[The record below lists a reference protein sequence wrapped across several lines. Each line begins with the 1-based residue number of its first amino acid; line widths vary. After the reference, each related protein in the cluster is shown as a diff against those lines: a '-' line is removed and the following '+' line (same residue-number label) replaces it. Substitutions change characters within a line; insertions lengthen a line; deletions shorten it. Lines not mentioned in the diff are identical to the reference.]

1 MKDLI
6 LNILRYIVTIP
17 LALIGAVLGS
27 LLLPYAFVFYFP
39 VGSMAYDF
47 TWFAT
52 SNVCFVLIPLIVLYN
67 CPPKKHTKIIV
78 TLGLLYSIMWVLAI
92 ILSIVLRNF
101 YWSDLGKAI
110 IQIITI
116 ISYLLSLPD
125 ESKSEITSENI

>member
-17 LALIGAVLGS
+17 LALIGGILGS

-52 SNVCFVLIPLIVLYN
+52 SNVFFVLIPLMVLYN
-67 CPPKKHTKIIV
+67 CPPKKHIKIIV
-78 TLGLLYSIMWVLAI
+78 TLGLLYCIMWVLAI
-92 ILSIVLRNF
+92 VSAIVLRTF
-101 YWSDLGKAI
+101 IWSELGMAI

-116 ISYLLSLPD
+116 VSYLLSLPN
-125 ESKSEITSENI
+125 ESKPEITSENI